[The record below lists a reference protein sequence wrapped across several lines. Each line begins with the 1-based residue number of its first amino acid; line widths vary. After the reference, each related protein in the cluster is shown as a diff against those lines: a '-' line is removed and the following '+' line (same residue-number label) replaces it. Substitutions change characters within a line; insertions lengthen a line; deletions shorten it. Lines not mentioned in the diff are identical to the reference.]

1 MSGYKRPTTP
11 ASVERQLRQEAGFGC
26 AKCGHPYIEY
36 HHIIPFAEE
45 QHFRPKDM
53 VALCG
58 NCHPAISK
66 LGRDKQYEIKQAP
79 FNIER
84 EMFQGALVYD
94 KRHLLFRVGGN
105 LYENVP
111 TILRFL
117 DIPIIA
123 CAIKDNQ
130 AKITLNLFF
139 RERKK
144 IALGLGQ

>member
-1 MSGYKRPTTP
+1 MAPAAGEGRAAAPARAKASMRVIPAAPAIHRATAAPALRAAVVVVGAAAAATTTSRSESAVEMSGYKRPTTP

-26 AKCGHPYIEY
+26 AKCGHPSIEY

-79 FNIER
+79 F
-84 EMFQGALVYD
+84 
-94 KRHLLFRVGGN
+94 
-105 LYENVP
+105 
-111 TILRFL
+111 
-117 DIPIIA
+117 
-123 CAIKDNQ
+123 
-130 AKITLNLFF
+130 
-139 RERKK
+139 
-144 IALGLGQ
+144 